1 MARAKLSL
9 DEQIEKWQ
17 SEVWSLAEQCDTNQ
31 LKLKDRLMESGM
43 VFEEA
48 EILRKIFEDDTNEEV
63 KKEYVMLLNLM
74 IRFYKKHS
82 NTLQVLM

>member
-1 MARAKLSL
+1 MARAKKNL
-9 DEQIEKWQ
+9 DEQIKKLQ
-17 SEVWSLAEQCDTNQ
+17 SEAWSLAEQCDTNQ

-43 VFEEA
+43 ILEEA
-48 EILRKIFEDDTNEEV
+48 EMLRKLFEDDVNEEI
-63 KKEYVMLLNLM
+63 KKEYIELLNIM